1 MGSLRRKMRV
11 GWSNQEPVEL
21 QVTARDL
28 LNATNYVPSDNVTGV
43 GLAQIYAALV
53 RHGHE
58 VPPFETWLDEVDDAE
73 PIGLVVDVE
82 GPTQPAA
89 PDGVLQ
95 H

>member
-11 GWSNQEPVEL
+11 GWNDREPVEV

-28 LNATNYVPSDNVTGV
+28 LNASNYVPGDNVTGV

-58 VPPFETWLDEVDDAE
+58 VPPFMEWLDEVDDAD
-73 PIGLVVDVE
+73 PIGLVVEVPD
-82 GPTQPAA
+82 PTQPVA
-89 PDGVLQ
+89 PDGVLLR
-95 H
+95 